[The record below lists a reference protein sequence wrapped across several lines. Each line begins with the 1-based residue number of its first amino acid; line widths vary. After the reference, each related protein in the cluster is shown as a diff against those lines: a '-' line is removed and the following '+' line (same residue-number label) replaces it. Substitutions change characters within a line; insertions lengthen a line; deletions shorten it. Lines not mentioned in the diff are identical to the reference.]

1 MKKEILAKDNPLSPA
16 TKKAIDTILGGKVDL
31 PKTGDT
37 KKPMV
42 AKDDAQY
49 LKNKKLGTMPN
60 EKITIKTNSG
70 ASKEIMLVR
79 EGTTDRALGELM
91 LDANMPRERKDQ
103 IVAQYLFERGKES
116 SSFLAELMIYKGAHS
131 KETKVFKSQT
141 RFDLELFMD
150 MMVTLLNDMSGKIA
164 SDMHD
169 KTTLVDAFTHLS
181 VMMKEGANII
191 TNRMNRI
198 KEARMAEKG
207 YGIYVDNAGRTYS
220 VLDNDLEDIIKKDR
234 EATKEALE
242 DNK

>member
-1 MKKEILAKDNPLSPA
+1 
-16 TKKAIDTILGGKVDL
+16 
-31 PKTGDT
+31 
-37 KKPMV
+37 
-42 AKDDAQY
+42 
-49 LKNKKLGTMPN
+49 
-60 EKITIKTNSG
+60 
-70 ASKEIMLVR
+70 
-79 EGTTDRALGELM
+79 
-91 LDANMPRERKDQ
+91 
-103 IVAQYLFERGKES
+103 
-116 SSFLAELMIYKGAHS
+116 
-131 KETKVFKSQT
+131 
-141 RFDLELFMD
+141 MD

-191 TNRMNRI
+191 TNRMNRV

-220 VLDNDLEDIIKKDR
+220 VLDNDLEEVIKKDR